1 MIQKAD
7 EEIERL
13 KHQILSVPLD
23 DQLCIVD
30 ESHQDGSIN
39 KETNFSLSNKLNHF
53 DKTLTAR
60 LNTEDNRL
68 FISNFKA
75 KYEEQHLI
83 CQCDAGRDT

>member
-7 EEIERL
+7 EEIDLL
-13 KHQILSVPLD
+13 KQQILSVPLE

-30 ESHQDGSIN
+30 ESHIDGAIN
-39 KETNFSLSNKLNHF
+39 KETNFSLSNKLNQF

-68 FISNFKA
+68 FISNF
-75 KYEEQHLI
+75 
-83 CQCDAGRDT
+83 